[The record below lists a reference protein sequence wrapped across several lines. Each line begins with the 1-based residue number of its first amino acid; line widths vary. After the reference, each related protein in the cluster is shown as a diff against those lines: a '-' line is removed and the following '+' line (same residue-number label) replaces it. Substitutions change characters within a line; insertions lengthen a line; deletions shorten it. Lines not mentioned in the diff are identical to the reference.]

1 MNHIRVKFYIDTHQ
15 VQPSVKN
22 PPRIFCA
29 PHYLH
34 QNMSKKSNQLEWILF
49 HFKELEVLETW
60 LTTTSNLQFKE
71 PEFFVED
78 RSSRPFIKLL
88 SASNYIKGK
97 CESIEG
103 EWEIE
108 QICKNCSYVKR
119 EIASKKRFNLLSIP
133 KMEPIGV
140 YIASCTKSWVKIFEI
155 YFYFNY
161 SWCVSNVEMED
172 SHFKITL
179 HFEIVDFFLLQT
191 FQNKT
196 PSKREK
202 GRIY

>member
-1 MNHIRVKFYIDTHQ
+1 MHYTVPPRFKDCIGSEVFQQIKTMNHIRVKFYIDTHQ
-15 VQPSVKN
+15 VQPSAKN

-60 LTTTSNLQFKE
+60 LTTTSKLQFKE
-71 PEFFVED
+71 PEFFVDD

-97 CESIEG
+97 CESIKG

-119 EIASKKRFNLLSIP
+119 EIPSKKRFNLLYQYQKWNQLVCI
-133 KMEPIGV
+133 
-140 YIASCTKSWVKIFEI
+140 
-155 YFYFNY
+155 
-161 SWCVSNVEMED
+161 
-172 SHFKITL
+172 
-179 HFEIVDFFLLQT
+179 LLVVL
-191 FQNKT
+191 NH
-196 PSKREK
+196 E
-202 GRIY
+202 